1 MTRGL
6 SNWKDGTLGIRN
18 HERCASH
25 IEAVQVMI
33 TIPSSHK
40 DNGEQLS
47 STHAHQKI
55 KYQHKLYHLRIW
67 FLCRQGLALRGN
79 GSECDS
85 NFNQLITLK
94 DKEDSNLTNWLKRKE
109 YVYTSADIQN
119 ELIEIM
125 GGHVLESII
134 EEKKNNQK
142 RQIHLTRNRLL

>member
-6 SNWKDGTLGIRN
+6 SNWKDETLGIRN

-25 IEAVQVMI
+25 REAVQVMI

-40 DNGEQLS
+40 DIGEQLS
-47 STHAHQKI
+47 STRAHQKI
-55 KYQHKLYHLRIW
+55 KYRQALFQIISSIW
-67 FLCRQGLALRGN
+67 FLCRQGLALRGDGN
-79 GSECDS
+79 ECDS
-85 NFNQLITLK
+85 NFNQLLTSK

-134 EEKKNNQK
+134 KEKKPIIVFNCNG
-142 RQIHLTRNRLL
+142 